1 MQEKTNYQFYLI
13 FEFLIFSSG
22 KFNLAE
28 TVNPNNTFDKKACA
42 KNSIAMCHI
51 VGMMRAG
58 LAAGVQS
65 LCLVDSRRVASF
77 GRGDDDDSARS
88 PENKFSQTL

>member
-1 MQEKTNYQFYLI
+1 M
-13 FEFLIFSSG
+13 
-22 KFNLAE
+22 
-28 TVNPNNTFDKKACA
+28 NPNNTFDKKACA

-51 VGMMRAG
+51 VGMMRTG

-77 GRGDDDDSARS
+77 GRGDDDDDDSARS
-88 PENKFSQTL
+88 PENKFSQTLGFG